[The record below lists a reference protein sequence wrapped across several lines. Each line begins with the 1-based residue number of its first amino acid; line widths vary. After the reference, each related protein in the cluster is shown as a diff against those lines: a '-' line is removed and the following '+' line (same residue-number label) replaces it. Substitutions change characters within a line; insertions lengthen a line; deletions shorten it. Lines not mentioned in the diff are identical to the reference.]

1 MAQAEQLLKQ
11 MMVKWEYLSADMKA
25 NYNMK
30 ISSFKQR
37 TQQVKQQSQK
47 ILARLDDDVN
57 RAKLNINAHEGTRE
71 HYDGEMRQK
80 LLQNTEDIYGM
91 NKKLDDIE
99 RTGHET
105 VNIMSNAN
113 ADLYAQRN
121 VV

>member
-1 MAQAEQLLKQ
+1 
-11 MMVKWEYLSADMKA
+11 
-25 NYNMK
+25 MK